1 MDPISLRRRD
11 RRLPAVL
18 VCLGLLLLGLL
29 FVPECDDCYF
39 VYWRF
44 DSLAD
49 WLLTRPSPPIGV
61 SEDVIVGVPENGRYL
76 GNLLGVLQGKLYFV
90 PWAGPLLRGALMGG
104 ALCALVFLLSRWTRR
119 GPVGSGE
126 ALALAFALVL
136 LAPRGVWQEG
146 FSWGAG
152 LVNYLLPML
161 GLLFLSTRLA
171 RKEPKPWLPAGL
183 LAFLC
188 ALFLETATI
197 CLAAAGALA
206 AFLLR
211 DGPRKK
217 EGRALWLGSW
227 LGALVMFTASGYR
240 TGTNADRRVD
250 PSLLL
255 DHLKTIAAETA
266 VFPWAA
272 ALAIS
277 LLLVWL
283 VRRRT
288 RGIWKPAV
296 FLLVPLHLAQ
306 LWLAWENLLGRP
318 RYGLPALGV
327 ALALVLVWCFLLLQ
341 TEESAP
347 IWALVLAAGLFA
359 GPLLFVTPI
368 GARNFLPTYVILCWI
383 ALLLYGQAREKGL
396 PPLTRLAVPL
406 SALALTGLLA
416 VYGCNC
422 LAYHQRLDYGQAQA
436 EAGAESLTLP
446 LLPFSQWAINETVWK
461 GDLSYLIYR
470 EVPWDVALSFVPWEE
485 CPLP

>member
-1 MDPISLRRRD
+1 MDPISLRRRE

-49 WLLTRPSPPIGV
+49 WLLTRPSPPAGV

-104 ALCALVFLLSRWTRR
+104 TLCALVFLLSRWTRR

-161 GLLFLSTRLA
+161 GLLFLSARLA

-206 AFLLR
+206 ALLLR
-211 DGPRKK
+211 DGPRKR
-217 EGRALWLGSW
+217 RA
-227 LGALVMFTASGYR
+227 
-240 TGTNADRRVD
+240 
-250 PSLLL
+250 
-255 DHLKTIAAETA
+255 
-266 VFPWAA
+266 
-272 ALAIS
+272 
-277 LLLVWL
+277 
-283 VRRRT
+283 
-288 RGIWKPAV
+288 
-296 FLLVPLHLAQ
+296 
-306 LWLAWENLLGRP
+306 
-318 RYGLPALGV
+318 
-327 ALALVLVWCFLLLQ
+327 
-341 TEESAP
+341 AP
-347 IWALVLAAGLFA
+347 CGW
-359 GPLLFVTPI
+359 
-368 GARNFLPTYVILCWI
+368 
-383 ALLLYGQAREKGL
+383 
-396 PPLTRLAVPL
+396 
-406 SALALTGLLA
+406 
-416 VYGCNC
+416 
-422 LAYHQRLDYGQAQA
+422 
-436 EAGAESLTLP
+436 EAG
-446 LLPFSQWAINETVWK
+446 WA
-461 GDLSYLIYR
+461 
-470 EVPWDVALSFVPWEE
+470 PW
-485 CPLP
+485 